1 MDHYNQL
8 KQFTNVLLTPHIA
21 FFTDHAV
28 KNMVMQSL
36 DDTLAII
43 TGGHSD
49 HEFKL

>member
-1 MDHYNQL
+1 M
-8 KQFTNVLLTPHIA
+8 TNVLLTPHVA

-43 TGGHSD
+43 TGGKSE
-49 HEFKL
+49 HEF